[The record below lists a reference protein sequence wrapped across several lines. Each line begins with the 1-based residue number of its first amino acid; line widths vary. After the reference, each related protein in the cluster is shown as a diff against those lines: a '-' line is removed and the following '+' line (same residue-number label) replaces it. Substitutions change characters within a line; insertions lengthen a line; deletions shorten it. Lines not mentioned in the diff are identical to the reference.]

1 MGRYDK
7 YRILT
12 NASKYYEPLRKERHL
27 KAVRHYETPML
38 RQPSDAARRK
48 LTAIKHVW
56 KYGDRLYN
64 LAHKH
69 YGDSRLWW
77 VIAWYNG
84 FGTEAD
90 IYNGALL
97 NIPLNLEETL
107 KALGVV

>member
-12 NASKYYEPLRKERHL
+12 NSSKYYEPLRKERDL
-27 KAVRHYETPML
+27 KAIRHYETPML
-38 RQPSDAARRK
+38 RHPTGRQRQR
-48 LTAIKHVW
+48 LTTVKHVW

-64 LAHKH
+64 LADK
-69 YGDSRLWW
+69 YYNDSRMWW

-84 FGTEAD
+84 YGNESE

-97 NIPLNLEETL
+97 RIPVNLAEAL
-107 KALGVV
+107 KVLGAV